1 MQVGVFADCR
11 SARASVRI
19 IWEPGSEPS
28 TILVVDDNTAVR
40 EVLADQLQVQG
51 DAVVTAGD
59 GLGAVE

>member
-11 SARASVRI
+11 SARALVRI
-19 IWEPGSEPS
+19 IWEAGSEPS

-40 EVLADQLQVQG
+40 ELLVDQLQMQG
-51 DAVVTAGD
+51 YAVVTAGD